1 MLVTEKPVLF
11 SVHSSFHVYL
21 YRSMLE
27 PHCKEDPKL
36 KELIEVL
43 LDWIN
48 DELAEYR
55 IIVKDVEEDFY
66 DGQVL
71 QVSPCKKI

>member
-1 MLVTEKPVLF
+1 M
-11 SVHSSFHVYL
+11 
-21 YRSMLE
+21 ME
-27 PHCKEDPKL
+27 PNSKEDPKL
-36 KELIEVL
+36 KLLIEVL

-71 QVSPCKKI
+71 QVISFIIQLCFMRY

>member
-1 MLVTEKPVLF
+1 MLKLF
-11 SVHSSFHVYL
+11 NL
-21 YRSMLE
+21 TRSMLE

-36 KELIEVL
+36 KELIDVL

-71 QVSPCKKI
+71 QVGLENL

>member
-1 MLVTEKPVLF
+1 
-11 SVHSSFHVYL
+11 
-21 YRSMLE
+21 MLE